1 MGKRAHSLRTAT
13 MGPEFWVTVA
23 SAFVAGGAIGSSG
36 MLLAQWILK
45 KVDGD
50 APNPLQGP
58 EYRMLRTEVAHLGKQ
73 MRNVDSRLDFAEQL
87 LGGALPLAPAPS
99 RLEPKE
105 FEESEDFQDAEDGT
119 EADTESSD

>member
-1 MGKRAHSLRTAT
+1 